1 MSNEHTKRDGLMF
14 ESNGSVFSIV
24 TILPIHMVSY
34 IFDIMVIKGIGANL
48 QDGGERLMM
57 IWSQ

>member
-1 MSNEHTKRDGLMF
+1 MF

-34 IFDIMVIKGIGANL
+34 IFDIMVIKGVGANL

-57 IWSQ
+57 I

>member
-1 MSNEHTKRDGLMF
+1 MF

-24 TILPIHMVSY
+24 TILSIHMVSY
-34 IFDIMVIKGIGANL
+34 IFDIMVIKGVGANL

-57 IWSQ
+57 I